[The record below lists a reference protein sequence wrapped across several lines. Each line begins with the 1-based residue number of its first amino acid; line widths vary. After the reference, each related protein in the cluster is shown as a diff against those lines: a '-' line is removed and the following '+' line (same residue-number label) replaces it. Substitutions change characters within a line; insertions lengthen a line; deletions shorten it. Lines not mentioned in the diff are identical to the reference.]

1 MNTLVTFL
9 GKGRDDPQ
17 TGYRQTVY
25 RFPDG
30 KVTESTAFFGLALA
44 RYLESDSTVI
54 LGTSASQWD
63 VLVEH
68 LATVG
73 DDDAARIQA
82 RIQLIEAVA
91 KGTVDQQLLDR
102 LAPLLGRSVARRV
115 IPRLIPFGRDA
126 DQQYAILDAI
136 AAAVPGGST
145 SIDLTHGFRHL
156 GMVGFLSAFML
167 ERVRRV
173 TVRDLWYGANDMARD
188 GVTPVLR
195 LDGLVRVRRWVEA
208 LDRFDATGDYAVFAP
223 LLMEDGVAA
232 DKANCLQAAAHYE
245 RILNV
250 PDAGRKI
257 RTFLPVLDGRL
268 PGASGLFQHKLAARL
283 QWASHRERWQW
294 QRALAFQY
302 LDRRDFVRAAMLA
315 WEAWVSRLCS
325 EQGLPGESGDETDLN
340 AFSERKEVV
349 EEFEHELQM
358 GHEPRRGDARGDSHW
373 TLKHL
378 RNALAHGTR
387 PRTRYRAMLGD
398 ADRLFRE
405 LKAAL
410 AQLLG

>member
-25 RFPDG
+25 QFPDG
-30 KVTESTAFFGLALA
+30 QQTESTAFFGLALA
-44 RYLESDSTVI
+44 RHLGTDSTVI

-68 LATVG
+68 LAVEG
-73 DDDAARIQA
+73 DDEEARL
-82 RIQLIEAVA
+82 QLMEAVA
-91 KGTVDQQLLDR
+91 NGSVDQQLLDH
-102 LAPLLGRSVARRV
+102 LAPLLGRSVARPV
-115 IPRLIPFGRDA
+115 MPRLIPFGQNA
-126 DQQYAILDAI
+126 DQQYAILNVI
-136 AAAVPGGST
+136 ADAVPSGRT
-145 SIDLTHGFRHL
+145 SMDLTHGFRHL

-167 ERVRRV
+167 ERVRDV
-173 TVRDLWYGANDMARD
+173 TVRDLWYGALDMTRD
-188 GVTPVLR
+188 GITPVLR
-195 LDGLVRVRRWVEA
+195 LDGLVRVQHWVEA
-208 LDRFDATGDYAVFAP
+208 LDRFDATGDYGVFAP

-232 DKANCLQAAAHYE
+232 DKADCLRAAAHYE

-250 PDAGRKI
+250 PDARRQI
-257 RTFLPVLDGRL
+257 HTFLPILDGDL
-268 PGASGLFQHKLAARL
+268 CGASGLFQRKLTDRL
-283 QWASHRERWQW
+283 QWARQQERWRW

-302 LDRRDFVRAAMLA
+302 LDRRDFVRAAMLG

-325 EQGLPGESGDETDLN
+325 EQGIPGASGDEVDPN
-340 AFSERKEVV
+340 AFNERKEVV
-349 EEFEHELQM
+349 AEFDRALRM
-358 GHEPRRGDARGDSHW
+358 GHEPGRSDAHW

-387 PRTRYRAMLGD
+387 PMHRYLAMLGD

-405 LKAAL
+405 LQAATT
-410 AQLLG
+410 QLLG